1 MNIPDIN
8 NDKNNN
14 CRIQKIIQCYIIYI
28 LKEYFSEL

>member
-14 CRIQKIIQCYIIYI
+14 CRIQKNNTMLHNLYLKRI
-28 LKEYFSEL
+28 LF